1 MAVTKGKS
9 GWILIVLLLAGL
21 VIGGLLGQLATKVD
35 FLWWMGYSQTFG
47 LTTPLYLNL
56 SVIQLTFGV
65 TFEISVASI
74 IGMLIG
80 ICIYKIIN

>member
-1 MAVTKGKS
+1 MAVAKGKG
-9 GWILIVLLLAGL
+9 GWILIVLILAGL
-21 VIGGLLGQLATKVD
+21 VIGGLLGQLAAKVD

-65 TFEISVASI
+65 SFEISVASI

>member
-1 MAVTKGKS
+1 MAVGKGRSK
-9 GWILIVLLLAGL
+9 WVLIILILAGL
-21 VIGGLLGQLATKVD
+21 VIGGLLGQLASKVD

-47 LTTPLYLNL
+47 LTTPINLNL
-56 SVIQLTFGV
+56 SVIQLTFGIS
-65 TFEISVASI
+65 FEISIASI

>member
-1 MAVTKGKS
+1 MAVAKGKN
-9 GWILIVLLLAGL
+9 GWILIILILSGL

-35 FLWWMGYSQTFG
+35 FLWWLGYSQTFG

-56 SVIQLTFGV
+56 GVIQLTFGIS
-65 TFEISVASI
+65 FEISVASI

>member
-1 MAVTKGKS
+1 MAVGKGRS
-9 GWILIVLLLAGL
+9 RWILIILILAGL
-21 VIGGLLGQLATKVD
+21 VIGGLLGQLASKVD

-47 LTTPLYLNL
+47 LSTPINLNL
-56 SVIQLTFGV
+56 SVIQLTFGIS
-65 TFEISVASI
+65 FEISIASI

>member
-1 MAVTKGKS
+1 MAVAKGKS
-9 GWILIVLLLAGL
+9 GWILIILILAGL
-21 VIGGLLGQLATKVD
+21 VVGGLLGQLAAKVD

-47 LTTPLYLNL
+47 LTTPLYLNM

-65 TFEISVASI
+65 SFEISVASI

>member
-1 MAVTKGKS
+1 MAVAKGKS

-21 VIGGLLGQLATKVD
+21 VVGGLLGQLATKVD